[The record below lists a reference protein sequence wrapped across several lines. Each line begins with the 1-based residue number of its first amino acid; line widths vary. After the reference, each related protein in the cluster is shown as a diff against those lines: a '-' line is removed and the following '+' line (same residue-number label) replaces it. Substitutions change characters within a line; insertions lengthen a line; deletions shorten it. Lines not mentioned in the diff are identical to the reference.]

1 MHKNYK
7 VNVAC
12 LSTENFIKSLDEVK
26 SFFSFNFIPI
36 KADIKNIVFSDYNA
50 LILDTRFEKEINVES
65 INIPIIFI
73 EEKGKTKLLK
83 KSFDAVLKL
92 PLKITKFNQ
101 AVLDLC
107 KKYEFN
113 QNSLIK
119 IKDYI
124 LDKNERVLKK
134 GQKNLKITEKEI
146 IFLDELNKSKVP
158 LSKDYI
164 LKNIWAYSSQADTHT
179 VETHIYRLRQ
189 KIKEKF
195 LDDKFIKNLENGY
208 YIEKKK

>member
-73 EEKGKTKLLK
+73 QEKGKTKLLK

-92 PLKITKFNQ
+92 PLKLNLTKP
-101 AVLDLC
+101 
-107 KKYEFN
+107 Y
-113 QNSLIK
+113 
-119 IKDYI
+119 
-124 LDKNERVLKK
+124 
-134 GQKNLKITEKEI
+134 
-146 IFLDELNKSKVP
+146 
-158 LSKDYI
+158 
-164 LKNIWAYSSQADTHT
+164 
-179 VETHIYRLRQ
+179 
-189 KIKEKF
+189 
-195 LDDKFIKNLENGY
+195 
-208 YIEKKK
+208 